1 MKLLLDENVPR
12 QLKRDVKNHEV
23 YTIGE
28 KKWNGKRNG
37 ELLKLMLGEGFDA
50 LITAD
55 KNLQHQ
61 QNFEKY
67 PIPVLVLHTYRI
79 AYKNLKSL
87 IPKLLELLETD
98 LPKGATI
105 IKV

>member
-1 MKLLLDENVPR
+1 MRLLLDENVPR
-12 QLKRDVKNHEV
+12 QLKQVITGHEV

-28 KKWNGKRNG
+28 KRWNGKLNG
-37 ELLKLMLGEGFDA
+37 ELLKLMLAEEFDA

-67 PIPVLVLHTYRI
+67 PIPVLVLHTHRI
-79 AYKNLKSL
+79 TYDSLMPL
-87 IPKLLELLETD
+87 IPKLLEFLDTN
-98 LPKGATI
+98 LPLGATI
-105 IKV
+105 IRS